1 MNRMKIARI
10 LGLLSG
16 AAVVAAL
23 IASPVLSE
31 STPAEKHEKKAEK
44 TEKTAISKANAA
56 KSLQIEDKVVG
67 EGEEAKSGKTVVVDY
82 TGTLY
87 PEGKK
92 FDSSLDAGKPFSFS
106 LGAGQV
112 IEGWEKGVKGMKVG
126 GERTLIV
133 PPQMAYGAS
142 GVPGAIPPNAVLKFD
157 IKLLDVK

>member
-1 MNRMKIARI
+1 MKFARI
-10 LGLLSG
+10 LGIVT
-16 AAVVAAL
+16 AAAFVATL
-23 IASPVLSE
+23 VASPTLAKSDK
-31 STPAEKHEKKAEK
+31 AETSDKAPKAEK
-44 TEKTAISKANAA
+44 AEKSAIGKANAA

-67 EGEEAKSGKTVVVDY
+67 EGEEAKPGKTVVVDY

-133 PPQMAYGAS
+133 PPQMAYGQS